1 MGNIFVKKPKV
12 TDVDRAILALKTQR
26 RKLAQYQQKVTFF
39 NTLNFISVTPFSL
52 SFSDNYL
59 FELQGNWTIELK
71 FGSKHNWTQV
81 IVGLDLVKLVIVIFF
96 SYFNMDL
103 YV

>member
-39 NTLNFISVTPFSL
+39 NTLNFISVIPFSL
-52 SFSDNYL
+52 CTSNFLIITY
-59 FELQGNWTIELK
+59 
-71 FGSKHNWTQV
+71 
-81 IVGLDLVKLVIVIFF
+81 
-96 SYFNMDL
+96 
-103 YV
+103 